1 MHNNGNNIQFPS
13 QKKSTAS
20 KTKKWRQECV
30 NGAEALA
37 IWGNDTLRQSYYNK
51 KINFDLYSD
60 ILDQA
65 DIERV
70 CNPHKLGGLTSPAK
84 MQNYP
89 ICNPKI
95 DLLVGESIKR
105 RFDFRVR
112 VINADGI
119 SEKEEELKQKLI
131 QIITEDIKDEA
142 STEEEM
148 AEKMKKFQ
156 NYVDFDY
163 QSARERV
170 GTQILT
176 YLYKHLR
183 LDNLFAKGFKNAL
196 ISAEEAYLIDI
207 IAGEPVVKILNVLNV
222 NTVRS
227 GESNKIED
235 ADIITI
241 SGYMSPGQI
250 IDEYHDELESKDISR
265 IENDMVGNS
274 SAESAIDIGNKP
286 DLALKLDDT
295 INVAF
300 LENDTSYGATFDGS
314 GNIRVVK
321 AYWKSMRKIKKVKSI
336 NEEGEYEYSF
346 QDENYTIDT
355 DKGEEETILWVSEW
369 WEGHKIGGGV
379 GDSNDID
386 AIYVRMQ
393 PKKVQYRSMEN
404 PSKCHPGIVGTIYN
418 TNSNI
423 GVSLMDRMKPYQYL
437 YNILAYNTELMIAKN
452 KGKIMRLG
460 IHEIPEGWKIDKWLS
475 MADSMNIAVYDA
487 FKEGNKG
494 AAQGKMAGAMNA
506 QAPVIDMEM
515 GNSIQLYMNMM
526 SYIKQELGE
535 IAGVSASR
543 QGQIST
549 REAVGNVEREVAQSS
564 HITEYWFMEHDQ
576 VKLRVLECLL
586 QTAKYAW
593 KDKQNKKIQY
603 VLDDGA
609 SVMLNLD
616 GTDFMDSE
624 YGLLITDGAGS
635 HELMQS
641 MKQLAH
647 AGIQNGILNYTQLI
661 DIFSTESISSIRKK
675 LTRSEN
681 EKLQRDQQNEERQQ
695 KMQQEAMAAQAEE
708 AEKAREF
715 VREEWDREDARLE
728 KELETKITVESMRQD
743 NEDSRY
749 YDGGNDSTDTT
760 SLESLRLQADKI
772 NKDYNLKRESQKET
786 VRHNKKT
793 EEMKEKEIAA
803 KKAQVKA
810 TPKK

>member
-1 MHNNGNNIQFPS
+1 MVNNGTNIQFPS

-20 KTKKWRQECV
+20 KNMAWRKECV

-37 IWGNDTLRQSYYNK
+37 IWGSDSLRQSYYNK
-51 KINFDLYSD
+51 RVNFDLYSD

-65 DIERV
+65 DIERT
-70 CNPHKLGGLTSPAK
+70 CNPHNLGGLSSPAK

-105 RFDFRVR
+105 RFDFKVR
-112 VINADGI
+112 VANADAI
-119 SEKEEELKQKLI
+119 SEKEEDLKGKLI
-131 QIITEDIKDEA
+131 QIITEDIKSD
-142 STEEEM
+142 SSSEEEM

-163 QSARERV
+163 QSIRERTA
-170 GTQILT
+170 TQILT

-183 LDNLFAKGFKNAL
+183 LDVLFAKGFKDAL

-207 IAGEPVVKILNVLNV
+207 VAGEPLVKKLNVLNV
-222 NTVRS
+222 HTVRS
-227 GESNKIED
+227 GESNKLDD

-250 IDEYHDELESKDISR
+250 IDEYHDELKPADITM
-265 IENDMVGNS
+265 IENDLVGNS
-274 SAESAIDIGNKP
+274 SGESAIDIGRKP
-286 DLALKLDDT
+286 DLALRVEDT
-295 INVAF
+295 INLAH
-300 LENDTSYGATFDGS
+300 LENDTNYGSTFDGA

-321 AYWKSMRKIKKVKSI
+321 AYWKSMRKIKKVKYI
-336 NEEGEYEYSF
+336 TEDGEYDYAF
-346 QDENYTIDT
+346 RDENFKIDES
-355 DKGEEETILWVSEW
+355 KGEEETILWVSEW

-379 GDSNDID
+379 GDNDD
-386 AIYVRMQ
+386 VNAIYTRMR
-393 PKKVQYRSMEN
+393 PKPVQFRSMEN

-418 TNSNI
+418 TNDNQ

-437 YNILAYNTELMIAKN
+437 YNVLAYNTELMIAKN

-460 IHEIPEGWKIDKWLS
+460 LHEIPEGWEIDKWLS
-475 MADSMNIAVYDA
+475 MADGMNIAVYDA

-494 AAQGKMAGAMNA
+494 NAQGKLAGAMNA
-506 QAPVIDMEM
+506 QSPIIDMEM

-535 IAGVSASR
+535 IAGVSAAR

-576 VKLRVLECLL
+576 VKIRVLECLL

-593 KDKQNKKIQY
+593 KDAKNKKVQY

-609 SVMLNLD
+609 SIVMNLD
-616 GTDFMDSE
+616 GQDFNEAD
-624 YGLLITDGAGS
+624 YGLLITDGSGS

-661 DIFSTESISSIRKK
+661 DIFSTESVSSIRKK

-681 EKLQRDQQNEERQQ
+681 EKLQRDQANEERQQ
-695 KMQQEAMAAQAEE
+695 EMQQQMIAAQAE
-708 AEKAREF
+708 AEEKGREF
-715 VREEWDREDARLE
+715 QREEWDREDARLE
-728 KELETKITVESMRQD
+728 RELETKVTVESMRQD

-749 YDGGNDSTDTT
+749 FDGDNDSSDAS
-760 SLESLRLQADKI
+760 SLESIKLQADKI
-772 NKDYNLKRESQKET
+772 NKDYNIKKAAQKET

-793 EEMKEKEIAA
+793 EEMKEKEIVA
-803 KKAQVKA
+803 KKAQAKA